1 MNQYEIE
8 LRDKVALAVMLS
20 PEPMY
25 DLHGLTH
32 EQVIKYAF
40 NIAYKFM
47 DERKQWGGSMT
58 KAERL
63 AQLIEERDELLAEDE
78 ELKE

>member
-1 MNQYEIE
+1 MKQYEIE

-25 DLHGLTH
+25 DLHDLSN

-47 DERKQWGGSMT
+47 DERKQWGKEVVGGSYKT
-58 KAERL
+58 DQGAATGFVKGK
-63 AQLIEERDELLAEDE
+63 E